1 MKNKRTLFSVVSVVL
16 LVALLVCTLTA
27 CLKIGMKEENV
38 IKRLKD
44 SGAAVTY
51 ERSAP
56 MIAEWQSK
64 GMSIKDIL
72 LAKLDGTSGEVV
84 DGATLDGSS
93 GEQTEEGETAQV
105 VQLLYIIYCS
115 DKETGD
121 WVEDMCKEYKSSEEN
136 AELVKNWN
144 MYRYDNIV
152 MIGDYKLLAIARQ
165 Y

>member
-1 MKNKRTLFSVVSVVL
+1 MKNKKTIFSVVSVVL

-44 SGAAVTY
+44 NGATVTY

-64 GMSIKDIL
+64 GMDIKDIL
-72 LAKLDGTSGEVV
+72 LAKLDSTEQVV
-84 DGATLDGSS
+84 DGATLD
-93 GEQTEEGETAQV
+93 TETSDSDEASEAPV
-105 VQLLYIIYCS
+105 LQLLYVFYAN
-115 DKETGD
+115 DKATAD
-121 WVEDMCKEYKSSEEN
+121 WIEDKCKEYKSAEEN
-136 AELVKNWN
+136 ADLVKDWN

-152 MIGDYKLLAIARQ
+152 MIGDYRLLAIARQ

>member
-1 MKNKRTLFSVVSVVL
+1 MRSKKVIFSVISVVL

-44 SGAAVTY
+44 NGATVTY

-64 GMSIKDIL
+64 GMDIKDIL
-72 LAKLDGTSGEVV
+72 LAKLDSTEEVV
-84 DGATLDGSS
+84 DGATLD
-93 GEQTEEGETAQV
+93 EETSETDESAEEAPVLQI
-105 VQLLYIIYCS
+105 LYIFYAN
-115 DKETGD
+115 DKATAD
-121 WVEDMCKEYKSSEEN
+121 WIEDKCKEYKSAEEN
-136 AELVKNWN
+136 AELVKDWN
-144 MYRYDNIV
+144 LYRYDNIV
-152 MIGDYKLLAIARQ
+152 MIGDFKLLAIARQ